1 MTLAWM
7 PADRSGPAEMMVNV
21 PAWQSAVSF
30 SPDGKYLAFDQV
42 AFDPA
47 REDGVWIM
55 PLTGDRQPRPFA
67 RSRFPVGAGKFSPD
81 GKWVVYCSMESGKAE
96 IYVQPWP
103 GPGPKIQISS
113 EGGLDPMWRR
123 DGKEIF
129 YRNASKMMAVPVST
143 QPSFQAGRPQLLWEG
158 EYTYGLSSSCG
169 FKGATIT
176 SYDVSLDGQRFLM
189 IKDNDQNMYST
200 KIVVVVNWAEELKW
214 AMRPAEQKK

>member
-1 MTLAWM
+1 
-7 PADRSGPAEMMVNV
+7 
-21 PAWQSAVSF
+21 
-30 SPDGKYLAFDQV
+30 
-42 AFDPA
+42 
-47 REDGVWIM
+47 
-55 PLTGDRQPRPFA
+55 
-67 RSRFPVGAGKFSPD
+67 
-81 GKWVVYCSMESGKAE
+81 
-96 IYVQPWP
+96 
-103 GPGPKIQISS
+103 
-113 EGGLDPMWRR
+113 MWRR